1 MTDISV
7 SASGCKHGELQLV
20 DGPTNLEG
28 RVEICINGVWGTVC
42 DDGWSTY
49 DANVVCGQL
58 GYYHLGRP
66 NPCIYILLLQ
76 NVML

>member
-58 GYYHLGRP
+58 GYYHLGRQ
-66 NPCIYILLLQ
+66 NSCIYILLLQ